1 MKKSV
6 EQLFK
11 EATESIE
18 VGRVHEGFSTTILAM
33 EQIQRIENDEDQH
46 VKKILDILKANGL
59 FSHNMKQ
66 LYEEAGRIVQQIH
79 ENLELIEEGEHGNYR
94 DQIVSDLRRL
104 ESIRRQLREET
115 RKEIQQVKEL
125 KSTFFYNNFDSPWV
139 GKWARAYHNILKKRE
154 GRLPQGVTIPL
165 RSNDIITYIIG
176 AAHVIGDLLELVD
189 TELEEHLKRMEVHF
203 DASIHN
209 YEQLAQEAIEKNT
222 IRNIAQQEA
231 TLMHEIMK
239 DRAGLLQ
246 VVSNIA
252 HQLTE
257 KHKVLQQES
266 KEAYHYLNFLKSFS
280 QNNLKEFN

>member
-1 MKKSV
+1 
-6 EQLFK
+6 
-11 EATESIE
+11 
-18 VGRVHEGFSTTILAM
+18 
-33 EQIQRIENDEDQH
+33 
-46 VKKILDILKANGL
+46 
-59 FSHNMKQ
+59 
-66 LYEEAGRIVQQIH
+66 
-79 ENLELIEEGEHGNYR
+79 
-94 DQIVSDLRRL
+94 VSDLRRL

-209 YEQLAQEAIEKNT
+209 YEQGLRKKQLKR
-222 IRNIAQQEA
+222 IRFA
-231 TLMHEIMK
+231 T
-239 DRAGLLQ
+239 
-246 VVSNIA
+246 
-252 HQLTE
+252 
-257 KHKVLQQES
+257 
-266 KEAYHYLNFLKSFS
+266 
-280 QNNLKEFN
+280 